1 MWKIVVRL
9 VVTLQAI
16 WVAQCAAI
24 SAFCPPDRNIVPI
37 SVDNDDTPATFCDCH
52 MAHSAPWGLPT
63 ITIDC
68 QSRELHN
75 DDLPHDLIL
84 PLAAVEITL
93 AWNNLT
99 SAPTLATSQDLTT
112 LRLAHNAI
120 VTLDGAPFVHLANL
134 RLLDLSFNDIA
145 TVSDDAF
152 DGLVHLHHLDLSHNH
167 LISLPSNVFGG
178 LLVLQ
183 ELILSENPLADFL
196 SQENLFSYTGITKDL
211 KTLEVAKCNLTKIHL
226 DEDWSISKLVLRS
239 NAFQGVPDIPVSV
252 NHLDFGGN
260 ILKHIDS
267 DTFPPLPALEELLL
281 DNIVPLK
288 SIQQDSFLSVS
299 NKLRKISL
307 EGCRNLTILNI
318 LAFGNGT
325 REDNPL
331 SLEEVNLRGCRLR
344 KINEIFLQRAENLTK
359 LHLAGN
365 PLICD
370 CNVEWIH
377 SLEEETGAQCSL
389 PVILRG
395 TKVSE
400 LDMDQFHCDTVR
412 SWFYTILNGLIV
424 FLLLCLCGVAIYFLV
439 VRLRPSRRHVVQK
452 LALGSPY
459 ARVTI
464 QPNRAEHL

>member
-68 QSRELHN
+68 QNRELHN

-120 VTLDGAPFVHLANL
+120 VTLDGAPFVHLADL

-183 ELILSENPLADFL
+183 ELILSENSLADFL
-196 SQENLFSYTGITKDL
+196 SQVRQNILSHSLMLIFRKYFRGVIRSSCVDDKSRGRKSRNTMDSIIFQRKSVSFIFTIILLISFSYL
-211 KTLEVAKCNLTKIHL
+211 
-226 DEDWSISKLVLRS
+226 
-239 NAFQGVPDIPVSV
+239 
-252 NHLDFGGN
+252 
-260 ILKHIDS
+260 
-267 DTFPPLPALEELLL
+267 
-281 DNIVPLK
+281 
-288 SIQQDSFLSVS
+288 
-299 NKLRKISL
+299 
-307 EGCRNLTILNI
+307 LNI
-318 LAFGNGT
+318 LT
-325 REDNPL
+325 L
-331 SLEEVNLRGCRLR
+331 
-344 KINEIFLQRAENLTK
+344 KWEIFFDR
-359 LHLAGN
+359 
-365 PLICD
+365 I
-370 CNVEWIH
+370 I
-377 SLEEETGAQCSL
+377 
-389 PVILRG
+389 
-395 TKVSE
+395 
-400 LDMDQFHCDTVR
+400 
-412 SWFYTILNGLIV
+412 
-424 FLLLCLCGVAIYFLV
+424 
-439 VRLRPSRRHVVQK
+439 
-452 LALGSPY
+452 
-459 ARVTI
+459 
-464 QPNRAEHL
+464 